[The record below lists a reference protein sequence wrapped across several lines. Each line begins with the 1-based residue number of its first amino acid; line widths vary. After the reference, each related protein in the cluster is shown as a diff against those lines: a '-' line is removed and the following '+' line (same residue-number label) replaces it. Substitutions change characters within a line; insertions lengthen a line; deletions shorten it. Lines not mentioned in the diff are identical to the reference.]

1 MINAQQKS
9 QLKNIMQSR
18 QWEVVEEVA
27 RQYVVKL
34 QSNERIKSTE
44 WETIRDNCRI
54 QGQLEGINN
63 FLQELTKQAN
73 D

>member
-1 MINAQQKS
+1 MINPQQKS
-9 QLKNIMQSR
+9 ALKNIMQSR
-18 QWEVVEEVA
+18 QWEVVEEA
-27 RQYVVKL
+27 AKQYIDKL

-54 QGQLEGINN
+54 QGQIEGINN
-63 FLQELTKQAN
+63 FLQELNKQAN